1 MARPENRAG
10 LLRTV
15 ALVAFFSTLSCT
27 KAFIIPSGT
36 SPWLSVVHA
45 PAFESE
51 ERRPAGGAP
60 ALSVRLAAAKK
71 KTTGG
76 GASPPSS
83 KTSPALSVS
92 TSKKKSRKDEGQA
105 QRHAKHM
112 KKPTDSATRAD
123 FGLGGPDFEMELLP
137 PTDKNAGPK
146 TATSRKGVSGSVG
159 TVGGDEDHTTD
170 HHLRLLR
177 QTGKYPVLV
186 LNTDAQPLSY
196 LPLSIIRWQEAIKA
210 IFLERVTV
218 LAYYDSYIQSTAG
231 PWQLPSVV
239 CLKQYQKGCR
249 ERPPPLNRRNIYIRD
264 RYSCAYCSQRLSA
277 HDLTLDHVMPRSKGG
292 KGSWD
297 NLVTC
302 CRQCNRRK
310 GKRTV
315 KELKEIGMVLLN
327 PPRKPK
333 MSELQ
338 RQARLYRTAA
348 GVFPHESWETYL
360 GGPPETEL

>member
-1 MARPENRAG
+1 MDRLCVLADLASASLGNRLRPDVHAKPPLRPLTPDGARHGFHITQGARKKGLGSVREPRAPFADALGTFLQGREGGRKLRENGLVLVTTTMARPENRAG
-10 LLRTV
+10 FLRTV
-15 ALVAFFSTLSCT
+15 ALVAFVSTLSYT
-27 KAFIIPSGT
+27 KAFIIPPGT

-45 PAFESE
+45 PAFDSE

-92 TSKKKSRKDEGQA
+92 TSKKKSRKDEVRECQSILLIPRVRRFESSLQSSIFLAQGQA

-112 KKPTDSATRAD
+112 KKPTDSATCAD

-196 LPLSIIRWQEAIKA
+196 LPLSIIRWQEV
-210 IFLERVTV
+210 R
-218 LAYYDSYIQSTAG
+218 
-231 PWQLPSVV
+231 
-239 CLKQYQKGCR
+239 CR
-249 ERPPPLNRRNIYIRD
+249 
-264 RYSCAYCSQRLSA
+264 
-277 HDLTLDHVMPRSKGG
+277 G
-292 KGSWD
+292 
-297 NLVTC
+297 
-302 CRQCNRRK
+302 
-310 GKRTV
+310 
-315 KELKEIGMVLLN
+315 
-327 PPRKPK
+327 
-333 MSELQ
+333 
-338 RQARLYRTAA
+338 
-348 GVFPHESWETYL
+348 L
-360 GGPPETEL
+360 GGP